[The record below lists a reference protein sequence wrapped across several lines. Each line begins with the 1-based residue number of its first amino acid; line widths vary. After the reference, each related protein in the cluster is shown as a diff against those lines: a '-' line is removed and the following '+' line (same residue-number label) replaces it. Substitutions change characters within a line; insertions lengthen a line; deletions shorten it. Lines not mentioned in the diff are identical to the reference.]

1 MNTKSTKKF
10 VLVLDS
16 DKSLIQSFNYRT
28 EFKQRAAAERQ
39 ARKLMRD
46 VRYDKIVVMDYSEYQ
61 MRGYD
66 KLTRVVRNLM
76 NGKEVVESI
85 NTPNCCSVASETYWS
100 M

>member
-1 MNTKSTKKF
+1 MNTKSTKNF
-10 VLVLDS
+10 VLVRE
-16 DKSLIQSFNYRT
+16 DKSLVQSYNFRSS
-28 EFKQRAAAERQ
+28 FKQFAAA
-39 ARKLMRD
+39 ARLADKLMAQGWG
-46 VRYDKIVVMDYSEYQ
+46 KIVVMDYSEYQ

>member
-1 MNTKSTKKF
+1 MKTSKKF

-16 DKSLIQSFNYRT
+16 DKSLIQSYNYRT

-46 VRYDKIVVMDYSEYQ
+46 VRYDKIVVMAYDVYVAY
-61 MRGYD
+61 GYD
-66 KLTRVVRNLM
+66 KLTKKVRNFM
-76 NGKEVVESI
+76 SGKEIEISI
-85 NTPNCCSVASETYWS
+85 NTPRCCDPSTETYWS